1 MDDVIRL
8 LKPTYRYDEYGNEI
22 PDVKERPVFC
32 RVNSVG
38 RNEFYA
44 AAQNNLRPSFVFV
57 LSHYMDYEG
66 ETELMYTDW
75 TGKDK
80 RYTIT
85 RTYRNGDELELTAEE
100 RIGDYAASN

>member
-1 MDDVIRL
+1 MDDVIRF
-8 LKPTYRYDEYGNEI
+8 LKPTYQYDEYGNEI
-22 PDVKERPVFC
+22 PDVKERPVLC

-100 RIGDYAASN
+100 RIGDYN